1 MMARFG
7 SNLLRGVFLV
17 SLVWGGFGDGVAAD
31 PGGPDDSVRRPSI
44 SGVVGIPAAVH
55 DAMQAR
61 RYQDAVKAIESELQN
76 DAVTAADYLLYL
88 KALALSHADQ
98 RDDAVAAYLELE
110 KRFPKSEWV
119 SRSRFGRA
127 AVAVMNR
134 QYNVAGEIYQREAER
149 LLSRGRKDELAK
161 IYLEFADRFFEGV
174 PANDPSRAK
183 QPDYKQ
189 ALEYYREANKLGP
202 TIRRRQQIE
211 FRVARCIEELKQLDQ
226 ATQAYQA
233 FLARHGDPDP
243 NSGVSASVELQSDA
257 MYRLGVVQLENKQPS
272 AARRTWQDLL
282 SKHDPPLDPSESLAD
297 RLANATYRLAHTY
310 GLPNPATDG
319 NLELAVTLAE
329 RFLKAYPDHPLAA
342 KAELEIAQGYESR
355 RRNVQAID
363 RLESLIA
370 NPIYRESDQLAIARR
385 MLGQSYFAQNEFD
398 KAIEAWK
405 EFLENHPTDSQWP
418 DVQQKIIGAE
428 FAAAQYALNE
438 KDFAKA
444 RALWQT
450 FLNKYPLDQRA
461 PNILLQFGEM
471 NRRDALDRH
480 QQRVDAAIK
489 KGRSGT
495 EIRLNQT
502 CRELLEDAIADWQRL
517 VDKYPDTAQA
527 SLASLRIGI
536 TLEEQLQRR
545 EEALQSYKKVKGAS
559 ESAAKQRIAR
569 LTRPELQVM
578 TKRKFRSDE
587 QAGILLT
594 TRNLEKVSV
603 AVYTIDMTD
612 YFRKMH
618 LATGVEKL
626 DIALIDPDQQFEHA
640 VDDYEPFKQIEQ
652 EVTIPVDGPGVT
664 AVTVSSDKMEA
675 TTMVVVS
682 DLDILVK
689 SSRNELFLFAQNMR
703 TGKPAEGVSV
713 LVSDGASVFEELVTD
728 AEGIVRSQSKRL
740 RDIKDLRVF
749 AVHQGQIASTVT
761 NLNGLDFAV
770 GLVPTGY
777 LFTDRPVYRPGELV
791 NIKGIVRWVD
801 QDRFTFRKG
810 ERFVLDV
817 YDARGRNLKTE
828 TVTLNA
834 FGSLH
839 TNMVLPSSAVPG
851 RCRIHLHRRSTPN
864 QPELSFESQ
873 FEVKQFK
880 LEPVQLTIQTDQD
893 VYFRGDEITATVS
906 LEYYY
911 GAPLP
916 GEEISYSIGG
926 ESERETAKTDA
937 DGKVEL
943 KFPTR
948 RFSESQAIAIDVACP
963 QRNVRQSQTV
973 FLATRGFN
981 VNVTTGRSVYIAGET
996 FDVNINVVDPA
1007 DKPVGTAVRLEVFE
1021 VTRPDGASGT
1031 GSRLTTRRIGSGR
1044 TGERRIE
1051 VFDVTTDAEEGQAGK
1066 TIQIERGGTYI
1077 VRATGKDR
1085 FGNSVSGQT
1094 RLQISGDDDTTR
1106 LRILADQ
1113 HNYRVGDNAGVRLH
1127 WRDAP
1132 ALALV
1137 TFDGASVLGHRLVQ
1151 LKQGENKI
1159 DIPIDA
1165 DLAPNFYLSASVM
1178 QRSKLHHAVS
1188 GFVVAKRLQ
1197 VKLTPSTTD
1206 LKPTDRVKVGIE
1218 VTDSSGRPVAAELA
1232 MSLVQSNLL
1241 DRFGADGQKIV
1252 AAFTSGLRQRRIR
1265 QTSSCEFSYSTQTRS
1280 INEAL
1285 LVESERRSRRL
1296 AEADAAAN
1304 VFADGEV
1311 SLKFA
1316 EIAGDVITEDE
1327 PFGAN
1332 QAEDFA
1338 YSGDVSSWQSLGVH
1352 FDVDN
1357 DALVQRMQ
1365 SQIRMQQQST
1375 GGTTATRR
1383 ATSMYAQTGP
1393 LSGNRGVQAGQ
1404 LGDRQWAQDWS
1415 FWGAKAP
1422 ASISK
1427 LGRVDSKSLQRRD
1440 VTINGLTLDGKL
1452 LVINGMSDDE
1462 VNQLNQLTGV
1472 RMFGQAISGETG
1484 FWDPVIVTDPDGKAE
1499 IEITMPAD
1507 STAWKLSA
1515 SAISTDTLA
1524 GSQSVDLVTRK
1535 SLFGQLRVPQAFTV
1549 GDKADVR
1556 IEVHNSLEGPRTINV
1571 ALKAAMGSRSLEQNK
1586 TLEVKDAGIETLT
1599 FPVEIAESD
1608 QVQFELTIRSEGV
1621 AGDTDVST
1629 AEVLP
1634 YGFPVYQTA
1643 SGVASQNTLALIQL
1657 EPNQKTR
1664 GQSLELM
1671 IGGDRQQSLLDS
1683 LVRAET
1689 YLPLRCFP
1697 TSLLDRSASDCL
1709 GGVAVLN
1716 HLRRSAQ
1723 PDSPEGAQVSGII
1736 AGAVSHLIASQ
1747 RDDGGWSLAG
1757 HSAGP
1762 ADPISTARAMGAL
1775 VHARRAG
1782 FAVPERQFELGVA
1795 SLKKAFAGATDLN
1808 RQAVLLAALAE
1819 CGAGDFALANRLYR
1833 ERNRLDDYG
1842 VVQLMLALTSL
1853 NHNEMAAE
1861 LVSLVNLDRAGGRS
1875 SVGRTSVEI
1884 AALEL
1889 IALQRMNLR
1898 PELRAKLAERLM
1910 AARAGSRWPVE
1921 SDNGPAIAALSAH
1934 FGENPP
1940 QRERVAL
1947 TIYVNGEELESLTL
1961 EPGAESRRIQV
1972 PDELLVDDRQRIEF
1986 ELDGRGEFSYSAV
1999 LTGFSDADSITSTTT
2014 DWSVGRRYEPD
2025 QMRVDGRPIP
2035 RGYRVIDGSHS
2046 WSPNKLTEL
2055 PVGERALVT
2064 LTPRV
2069 RYQNSRPLRTYL
2081 MLVEPIPAG
2090 CTILEETISGV
2101 FDRYD
2106 ITPGA
2111 ITFYIGDAKTP
2122 GDIRYTLAGYL
2133 PGNYRTA
2140 PAVLKSYYSP
2150 SEIAVTKP
2158 GTLRVLSRGETS
2170 GDEYKLTP
2178 DELFELGKV
2187 HFAKGEFQKAYD
2199 SLRELHENW
2208 QLHSDPYK
2216 ETVLLLFR
2224 ASIKLGSHADIVRF
2238 FEIVK
2243 ERFPEVELSFEEIL
2257 TVAMSYREIAEY
2269 ERSYLVYRATVQAS
2283 FEKENQVAGFL
2294 NARGEFLRSVQAM
2307 ESLLRDYPAESY
2319 VATASYALAQ
2329 EVYRRAETV
2338 AEDKTLMESGITRV
2352 DLIASS
2358 IRMLDDFVTNW
2369 PEDPS
2374 SDQASFALAT
2384 ALIDLEQ
2391 YERAIRRGRQ
2401 YAQRYPDSRL
2411 LDSFWYMIGFCYFE
2425 LQDHEQALQ
2434 MCRKVAEATFTD
2446 PKTGASR
2453 QADNKWE
2460 AVYIMG
2466 QIHHSLGQAAK
2477 AIDQYAKVS
2486 DRFKDAAE
2494 AIEFFSR
2501 KSVSLPDVTTLLAKD
2516 ESEVLLQHRNVSSVL
2531 IKVYRI
2537 DLMKFGLTQ
2546 RNLDRI
2552 TAINLAGI
2560 KPYHQETV
2568 ELGDGKDY
2576 RDRETKIALPLKEQ
2590 GAYLVVGRSDNL
2602 YTSGLMVV
2610 SPLALTVEED
2620 SVSGRVRVSVKDKTK
2635 DAFVGDV
2642 HVKVI
2647 GSANDQFVSGQTDLR
2662 GLFVAD
2668 GIEGTGTVIAV
2679 GQNDQY
2685 AFHRG
2690 SVFLQQ
2696 ARGQTL
2702 DRQRA
2707 QTDDMFG
2714 LPADASQEPAAGQ
2727 SVKGGKAL
2735 LNNLFNQ
2742 NGVFQQEQKM
2752 NYEGLM
2758 NNRRDGVQSKEAY

>member
-1 MMARFG
+1 MARIG
-7 SNLLRGVFLV
+7 SNVLRGVFLV
-17 SLVWGGFGDGVAAD
+17 SLIWGGAGTGVAAD
-31 PGGPDDSVRRPSI
+31 PGGPVDSDGRPSI
-44 SGVVGIPAAVH
+44 TSVVRIATAVH

-76 DAVTAADYLLYL
+76 DAVTAPDYLLYL

-110 KRFPKSEWV
+110 NRFPKSEWV

-202 TIRRRQQIE
+202 TVRRRQQIE
-211 FRVARCIEELKQLDQ
+211 FRVARCIEALNQLDQ
-226 ATQAYQA
+226 ATKAYQD
-233 FLARHGDPDP
+233 FLAQHGDPNP
-243 NSGVSASVELQSDA
+243 TSGVSASIELQSDA
-257 MYRLGVVQLENKQPS
+257 MYRLGLVQLENKQPS
-272 AARRTWQDLL
+272 AARRTWQDFL
-282 SKHDPPLDPSESLAD
+282 SRHDPPLDQSDALAD
-297 RLANATYRLAHTY
+297 RLAKATYRLAHTY

-319 NLELAVTLAE
+319 NLELGVTLAE
-329 RFLKAYPDHPLAA
+329 RFLKAYPDHKLAP

-370 NPIYRESDQLAIARR
+370 NPDYRGSDQLAIARR

-405 EFLENHPTDSQWP
+405 EFLEKHPTDSQWP

-428 FAAAQYALNE
+428 FAAAQYALHE

-461 PNILLQFGEM
+461 PIILLQFGEM
-471 NRRDALDRH
+471 NKREALDRH
-480 QQRVDAAIK
+480 QQRVDAAVK
-489 KGRSGT
+489 QGQSET

-502 CRELLEDAIADWQRL
+502 CRDLLEDAIADWQRL
-517 VDKYPDTAQA
+517 VEKYPDTHQA

-536 TLEEQLQRR
+536 TLEDQLERR
-545 EEALQSYKKVKGAS
+545 KEALESYKNVEGAS
-559 ESAAKQRIAR
+559 EGAAKQRIAR

-587 QAGILLT
+587 QAAILLT

-626 DIALIDPDQQFEHA
+626 DIALIDPDQQFEHT
-640 VDDYEPFKQIEQ
+640 VDDYEPFKRIDQ
-652 EVTIPVDGPGVT
+652 EVTIPIDGPGVT
-664 AVTVSSDKMEA
+664 AVTVSSGKMEA

-728 AEGIVRSQSKRL
+728 VEGIVRSQSERL

-749 AVHQGQIASTVT
+749 AVHEGQIASTVT

-801 QDRFTFRKG
+801 QDRFTFREG
-810 ERFVLDV
+810 ETFSLDV
-817 YDARGRNLKTE
+817 YDARGRKLQTE
-828 TVTLNA
+828 KVTLSA

-839 TNMVLPSSAVPG
+839 TNIVLPPSAVPG
-851 RCRIHLHRRSTPN
+851 RCRIHLHRRSAPN

-893 VYFRGDEITATVS
+893 VYFRGDEITATVA
-906 LEYYY
+906 LKYYY

-926 ESERETAKTDA
+926 ESERQTAKTDA

-963 QRNVRQSQTV
+963 QRNVAESQRV

-981 VNVTTGRSVYIAGET
+981 VNVNTGRSVYIAGET
-996 FDVNINVVDPA
+996 FDVTIKVVDPA
-1007 DKPVGTAVRLEVFE
+1007 GKPVGTAVQLELFE
-1021 VTRPDGASGT
+1021 VTGAESANQTGNQVTARRNRSGPA
-1031 GSRLTTRRIGSGR
+1031 
-1044 TGERRIE
+1044 GERRVE
-1051 VFDVTTDAEEGQAGK
+1051 AFDLTTDPEDGQASE
-1066 TIQIERGGTYI
+1066 TVQIERSGTYI
-1077 VRATGKDR
+1077 VRATGNDR
-1085 FGNSVSGQT
+1085 FGNSVSGQA

-1113 HNYRVGDNAGVRLH
+1113 HNYRVGDNANVRLH

-1132 ALALV
+1132 ALALI

-1178 QRSKLHHAVS
+1178 QRSKLHHALS
-1188 GFVVAKRLQ
+1188 GFVVTKRLQ

-1232 MSLVQSNLL
+1232 MSLVQSSLL
-1241 DRFGADGQKIV
+1241 DRFGSVGPEIMT
-1252 AAFTSGLRQRRIR
+1252 AFTSGIRQRRMR
-1265 QTSSCEFSYSTQTRS
+1265 QTSSCEFSYATETRS

-1285 LVESERRSRRL
+1285 LVEAERRSRRL
-1296 AEADAAAN
+1296 AEADAI
-1304 VFADGEV
+1304 VDLFADNGV
-1311 SLKFA
+1311 SLDFA
-1316 EIAGDVITEDE
+1316 EMAGDVITEDE
-1327 PFGAN
+1327 PFNRN
-1332 QAEDFA
+1332 QTVDFGYA
-1338 YSGDVSSWQSLGVH
+1338 GGVTSWQSLDVN
-1352 FDVDN
+1352 FDVDS
-1357 DALVQRMQ
+1357 DGAVEQMQ
-1365 SQIRMQQQST
+1365 EEFMMQQRGS
-1375 GGTTATRR
+1375 TATPE
-1383 ATSMYAQTGP
+1383 AMSFYAQM
-1393 LSGNRGVQAGQ
+1393 NRRGGALQGRGIQASQ
-1404 LGDRQWAQDWS
+1404 LGDRRWNQNSW
-1415 FWGAKAP
+1415 FWGANAP
-1422 ASISK
+1422 ASIRPF
-1427 LGRVDSKSLQRRD
+1427 GRVDSKSLQRRD

-1452 LVINGMSDDE
+1452 VVVNGMSDDE
-1462 VNQLNQLTGV
+1462 VKQLNQFSGV

-1484 FWDPVIVTDPDGKAE
+1484 FWDPVIVTDQDGKAE
-1499 IEITMPAD
+1499 IEITMPAV

-1515 SAISTDTLA
+1515 SAISKDTLA
-1524 GSQSVDLVTRK
+1524 GSESVELTTRK
-1535 SLFGQLRVPQAFTV
+1535 TLFGQLRVPQAFTV
-1549 GDKADVR
+1549 GDKADIQV
-1556 IEVHNSLEGPRTINV
+1556 EVHNSLEGPRTLQV
-1571 ALKAAMGSRSLEQNK
+1571 ALKATMGNQSLEQNK
-1586 TLEVKDAGIETLT
+1586 TLEVKDSGIETLT
-1599 FPVEIAESD
+1599 FPIEIVESD
-1608 QVQFELTIRSEGV
+1608 QVQLVLTIASDGV
-1621 AGDTDVST
+1621 AGDTYVSKT
-1629 AEVLP
+1629 EVLP

-1643 SGVASQNTLALIQL
+1643 SGAASQNTLALIQL
-1657 EPNQKTR
+1657 EPNQKAR

-1683 LVRAET
+1683 LLRGET
-1689 YLPLRCFP
+1689 YLPLRCVP
-1697 TSLLDRSASDCL
+1697 TSLLSRNVSDCL
-1709 GGVAVLN
+1709 GGVAMLN

-1723 PDSPEGAQVSGII
+1723 QDSPEGAQVNGIV

-1762 ADPISTARAMGAL
+1762 ADPISTARAMWAL

-1795 SLKKAFAGATDLN
+1795 SLKKAFAEETDLN

-1842 VVQLMLALTSL
+1842 LVQLMLALTAL
-1853 NHNEMAAE
+1853 QHNEMAAE
-1861 LVSLVNLDRAGGRS
+1861 LLSLVNLDAAGGRP
-1875 SVGRTSVEI
+1875 SVGRTSVEL

-1889 IALQRMNLR
+1889 IALQRMDLG
-1898 PELRAKLAERLM
+1898 PELRVNLAERLM

-1921 SDNGPAIAALSAH
+1921 SDNGPAIAALAAH
-1934 FGENPP
+1934 FGQSPP
-1940 QRERVAL
+1940 KRERVEV
-1947 TIYVNGEELESLTL
+1947 TIYVNGEPLEPLTL
-1961 EPGAESRRIQV
+1961 DPGAESRRIRV
-1972 PDELLVDDRQRIEF
+1972 PDEMLVDGQQRIEF
-1986 ELDGRGEFSYSAV
+1986 ELEGRGEFSYSAV
-1999 LTGFSDADSITSTTT
+1999 LTGFSDADSISSTTT
-2014 DWSVGRRYEPD
+2014 DWSIGRRYEPD
-2025 QMRVDGRPIP
+2025 QLRVDGRPIL
-2035 RGYRVIDGSHS
+2035 RGYRVIDGSHP
-2046 WSPNKLTEL
+2046 WAPNKLSEL
-2055 PVGERALVT
+2055 PVGSRALVT

-2111 ITFYIGDAKTP
+2111 ITFYIGDSKTP
-2122 GDIRYTLAGYL
+2122 GDIRYSLAGYL
-2133 PGNYRTA
+2133 PGNYRIA

-2150 SEIAVTKP
+2150 SEIAVTEP
-2158 GTLRVLSRGETS
+2158 QSLRVLPLGETS
-2170 GDEYKLTP
+2170 ADEYKLTP

-2187 HFAKGEFQKAYD
+2187 HFDKGEFQKAYD
-2199 SLRELHENW
+2199 SLHQLHENW
-2208 QLHSDPYK
+2208 QLHTDPYQ
-2216 ETVLLLFR
+2216 ETVSLLFR
-2224 ASIKLGSHADIVRF
+2224 ASMKLGSHAEIVRF
-2238 FEIVK
+2238 FEIIK

-2257 TVAMSYREIAEY
+2257 TVAQSYREIAEY
-2269 ERSYLVYRATVQAS
+2269 ERSYLVYRTTVQAS

-2319 VATASYALAQ
+2319 VATASYALSQ

-2338 AEDKTLMESGITRV
+2338 AEDEKLRESGITRV
-2352 DLIASS
+2352 DLIDSS

-2391 YERAIRRGRQ
+2391 YTLAIRRGQQ

-2425 LQDHEQALQ
+2425 LQDHEQALR
-2434 MCRKVAEATFTD
+2434 MCQKVAEATFTD

-2466 QIHHSLGQAAK
+2466 QIHHSLGRAAK
-2477 AIDQYAKVS
+2477 AIDEYAKVS

-2501 KSVSLPDVTTLLAKD
+2501 QSVSLPDVTTLLAKD
-2516 ESEVLLQHRNVSSVL
+2516 ESEVLLQHRNVASVL

-2546 RNLDRI
+2546 RNLDKI

-2576 RDRETKIALPLKEQ
+2576 RDRETKIALPLNEQ
-2590 GAYLVVGRSDNL
+2590 GAYLVVGRSDSL

-2620 SVSGRVRVSVKDKTK
+2620 SVSGRVRVSVKDQTE

-2668 GIEGTGTVIAV
+2668 GIEGTSTVIAV

-2696 ARGQTL
+2696 PRREEL
-2702 DRQRA
+2702 NRQPA
-2707 QTDDMFG
+2707 QANDPFG
-2714 LPADASQEPAAGQ
+2714 APADAQPQQPAAGQ
-2727 SVKGGKAL
+2727 NVKGGKAL

-2742 NGVFQQEQKM
+2742 NDVFQQEQKM
-2752 NYEGLM
+2752 NIEGLM
-2758 NNRRDGVQSKEAY
+2758 NNRREGVQSKEAY